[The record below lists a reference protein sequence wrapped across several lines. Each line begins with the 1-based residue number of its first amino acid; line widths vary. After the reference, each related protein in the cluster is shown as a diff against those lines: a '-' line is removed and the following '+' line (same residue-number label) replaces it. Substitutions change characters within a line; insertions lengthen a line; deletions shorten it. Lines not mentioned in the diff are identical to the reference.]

1 MTRNAIVDAL
11 GVLKAGRIVDL
22 THLVHP
28 GIQRFGP
35 FPAMRIEPRYTVAES
50 GFHVEQVS
58 FVTQYGT
65 HVDAPEH
72 FVEGRRTLE
81 RIELEE
87 LMLPLFV
94 LHFEDKVAA
103 DPEFIVHVDD
113 IRRWEAEHGEIP
125 AESFVAF
132 SSGWYHRM
140 EGGDMNNFDADG
152 VAHSPGLGLDALK
165 YLFEE
170 RGVMAV
176 GHETLDTD
184 GSADVRARGARL
196 REVRARVRSLSGRG
210 HGEPRQAALD
220 GRRDLRGP
228 PEVRQVPGLP
238 GLRMGGRAKRGLSA
252 ADALSAA
259 RGSRGFRR
267 ARI

>member
-28 GIQRFGP
+28 GILRFGP
-35 FPAMRIEPRYTVAES
+35 FPAMRTEPRYTVAES

-72 FVEGRRTLE
+72 FVEGRCTLE
-81 RIELEE
+81 RIELEK
-87 LMLPLFV
+87 LMFPLFV

-113 IRRWEAEHGEIP
+113 I
-125 AESFVAF
+125 
-132 SSGWYHRM
+132 
-140 EGGDMNNFDADG
+140 DADG
-152 VAHSPGLGLDALK
+152 VAHCPGWGLDALK

-170 RGVMAV
+170 RGVTAV
-176 GHETLDTD
+176 GHEPLDTD
-184 GSADVRARGARL
+184 GSADVRARGFL
-196 REVRARVRSLSGRG
+196 DCEKYVLESDHYQVEVMAN
-210 HGEPRQAALD
+210 LD
-220 GRRDLRGP
+220 KLPSTGG
-228 PEVRQVPGLP
+228 VIFVGLP
-238 GLRMGGRAKRGLSA
+238 KF
-252 ADALSAA
+252 DKFP
-259 RGSRGFRR
+259 GFP
-267 ARI
+267 ACAWAVVPNED

>member
-35 FPAMRIEPRYTVAES
+35 FPAMRIETRYTVAES
-50 GFHVEQVS
+50 GFHVEEVT

-87 LMLPLFV
+87 
-94 LHFEDKVAA
+94 
-103 DPEFIVHVDD
+103 
-113 IRRWEAEHGEIP
+113 
-125 AESFVAF
+125 
-132 SSGWYHRM
+132 
-140 EGGDMNNFDADG
+140 
-152 VAHSPGLGLDALK
+152 
-165 YLFEE
+165 
-170 RGVMAV
+170 RGVTAV

-184 GSADVRARGARL
+184 GSAGVRARGL
-196 REVRARVRSLSGRG
+196 DCEKYVLESDHYQVEVMAN
-210 HGEPRQAALD
+210 LD
-220 GRRDLRGP
+220 KLPSTGG
-228 PEVRQVPGLP
+228 VIFVGLP
-238 GLRMGGRAKRGLSA
+238 KF
-252 ADALSAA
+252 DKFP
-259 RGSRGFRR
+259 GFP
-267 ARI
+267 ACAWAVVPNED

>member
-35 FPAMRIEPRYTVAES
+35 FPAMRIETRYTVAES

-58 FVTQYGT
+58 FVTHYGT

-81 RIELEE
+81 CIELEE

-94 LHFEDKVAA
+94 LYFEDKVAA

-113 IRRWEAEHGEIP
+113 IKRWEAEHGEIP
-125 AESFVAF
+125 ADSFVAF

-152 VAHSPGLGLDALK
+152 VAHCPGWGLDALE

-170 RGVMAV
+170 RGVTAV

-184 GSADVRARGARL
+184 GSADVRARGFL
-196 REVRARVRSLSGRG
+196 DCEKYVLESDHYQVEVMANLDKLSSTGG
-210 HGEPRQAALD
+210 
-220 GRRDLRGP
+220 
-228 PEVRQVPGLP
+228 VIFVGLP
-238 GLRMGGRAKRGLSA
+238 KF
-252 ADALSAA
+252 DKFP
-259 RGSRGFRR
+259 GFPVC
-267 ARI
+267 AWAVVPNED

>member
-35 FPAMRIEPRYTVAES
+35 FPAMRIETRYTVAES
-50 GFHVEQVS
+50 GFHVEEVT

-87 LMLPLFV
+87 
-94 LHFEDKVAA
+94 
-103 DPEFIVHVDD
+103 
-113 IRRWEAEHGEIP
+113 
-125 AESFVAF
+125 
-132 SSGWYHRM
+132 
-140 EGGDMNNFDADG
+140 
-152 VAHSPGLGLDALK
+152 
-165 YLFEE
+165 
-170 RGVMAV
+170 RGVTAV

-184 GSADVRARGARL
+184 GSADVRARGL
-196 REVRARVRSLSGRG
+196 DCEKYVLESDHYQVEVMAN
-210 HGEPRQAALD
+210 LD
-220 GRRDLRGP
+220 KLPSTGG
-228 PEVRQVPGLP
+228 VIFVGLP
-238 GLRMGGRAKRGLSA
+238 KF
-252 ADALSAA
+252 DKFP
-259 RGSRGFRR
+259 GFPVC
-267 ARI
+267 AWAVVPNED

>member
-28 GIQRFGP
+28 GIPRFGP
-35 FPAMRIEPRYTVAES
+35 FPAMKTETRYTVAES
-50 GFHVEQVS
+50 GFHVEEVS

-72 FVEGRRTLE
+72 FVEGRCTLE
-81 RIELEE
+81 RIELEK

-113 IRRWEAEHGEIP
+113 I
-125 AESFVAF
+125 
-132 SSGWYHRM
+132 
-140 EGGDMNNFDADG
+140 DADG
-152 VAHSPGLGLDALK
+152 VAHCPGWGLDALK

-170 RGVMAV
+170 CGVTAV

-184 GSADVRARGARL
+184 GSADVRARGFL
-196 REVRARVRSLSGRG
+196 ECEKYVLESDHCQVEVMAN
-210 HGEPRQAALD
+210 LD
-220 GRRDLRGP
+220 KLPSTGG
-228 PEVRQVPGLP
+228 VIFVGLP
-238 GLRMGGRAKRGLSA
+238 KF
-252 ADALSAA
+252 DKFP
-259 RGSRGFRR
+259 GFPVC
-267 ARI
+267 AWAVVPNED

>member
-28 GIQRFGP
+28 GIPRFGP
-35 FPAMRIEPRYTVAES
+35 FPAMKTETRYTVAES
-50 GFHVEQVS
+50 GFHVEEVS

-72 FVEGRRTLE
+72 FVEGRCTLE
-81 RIELEE
+81 RIELEK
-87 LMLPLFV
+87 LMFPLFV

-113 IRRWEAEHGEIP
+113 I
-125 AESFVAF
+125 
-132 SSGWYHRM
+132 
-140 EGGDMNNFDADG
+140 DADG
-152 VAHSPGLGLDALK
+152 VAHCPGWGLDALK

-170 RGVMAV
+170 CGVTAV

-184 GSADVRARGARL
+184 GSADVRARGFL
-196 REVRARVRSLSGRG
+196 ECEKYVLESDHYQVEVMAN
-210 HGEPRQAALD
+210 LD
-220 GRRDLRGP
+220 KLPSTGG
-228 PEVRQVPGLP
+228 VIFVGLP
-238 GLRMGGRAKRGLSA
+238 KF
-252 ADALSAA
+252 DKFP
-259 RGSRGFRR
+259 GFPVC
-267 ARI
+267 AWAVVPNED

>member
-35 FPAMRIEPRYTVAES
+35 FPAMRTEPRYTVAES

-94 LHFEDKVAA
+94 LHFED
-103 DPEFIVHVDD
+103 IDD
-113 IRRWEAEHGEIP
+113 
-125 AESFVAF
+125 
-132 SSGWYHRM
+132 
-140 EGGDMNNFDADG
+140 DG
-152 VAHSPGLGLDALK
+152 VAHCPGWGLDALE

-170 RGVMAV
+170 RGVTAV

-184 GSADVRARGARL
+184 GSADVRARGSST
-196 REVRARVRSLSGRG
+196 ERSTCSSPITIR
-210 HGEPRQAALD
+210 
-220 GRRDLRGP
+220 
-228 PEVRQVPGLP
+228 
-238 GLRMGGRAKRGLSA
+238 
-252 ADALSAA
+252 
-259 RGSRGFRR
+259 SRSWRTSTSCPRR
-267 ARI
+267 AA

>member
-35 FPAMRIEPRYTVAES
+35 FPAMKTETRYTVAES
-50 GFHVEQVS
+50 GFHVEEVS

-113 IRRWEAEHGEIP
+113 IKRWEAEHGEIP

-152 VAHSPGLGLDALK
+152 VAHCPGWGLDALK

-170 RGVMAV
+170 RGVTAV

-184 GSADVRARGARL
+184 GSADVRARGFLDCEKYVLESDHYQVEVMANL
-196 REVRARVRSLSGRG
+196 DKLPSTGGVIFVGLPKFDKFPGFPVRAWAV
-210 HGEPRQAALD
+210 
-220 GRRDLRGP
+220 
-228 PEVRQVPGLP
+228 VPNE
-238 GLRMGGRAKRGLSA
+238 
-252 ADALSAA
+252 D
-259 RGSRGFRR
+259 
-267 ARI
+267 

>member
-35 FPAMRIEPRYTVAES
+35 FPAMRTEPRYTVAES

-87 LMLPLFV
+87 
-94 LHFEDKVAA
+94 
-103 DPEFIVHVDD
+103 
-113 IRRWEAEHGEIP
+113 
-125 AESFVAF
+125 
-132 SSGWYHRM
+132 
-140 EGGDMNNFDADG
+140 
-152 VAHSPGLGLDALK
+152 
-165 YLFEE
+165 
-170 RGVMAV
+170 RGVTAV

-210 HGEPRQAALD
+210 HGELPST
-220 GRRDLRGP
+220 GG
-228 PEVRQVPGLP
+228 VIFVGLP
-238 GLRMGGRAKRGLSA
+238 KFDKFPGFPVRAWA
-252 ADALSAA
+252 VVPNED
-259 RGSRGFRR
+259 
-267 ARI
+267 

>member
-50 GFHVEQVS
+50 GFHVEEVS

-72 FVEGRRTLE
+72 FVEGRRTLD

-113 IRRWEAEHGEIP
+113 I
-125 AESFVAF
+125 
-132 SSGWYHRM
+132 
-140 EGGDMNNFDADG
+140 DADG
-152 VAHSPGLGLDALK
+152 VAHCPGWGLDALK

-170 RGVMAV
+170 RGVTPV

>member
-35 FPAMRIEPRYTVAES
+35 FPAMRTETRYTVAES
-50 GFHVEQVS
+50 GFHVEEVS

-113 IRRWEAEHGEIP
+113 I
-125 AESFVAF
+125 
-132 SSGWYHRM
+132 
-140 EGGDMNNFDADG
+140 DADG
-152 VAHSPGLGLDALK
+152 VAHCPGWGLDALK

-170 RGVMAV
+170 RGVTAV
-176 GHETLDTD
+176 GHEPLDTD
-184 GSADVRARGARL
+184 GSADVRARGFLDCEKYVLESDHYQVEVMANL
-196 REVRARVRSLSGRG
+196 DKLPSTGGVIFVGLPKFDKFPGFPVRAWAV
-210 HGEPRQAALD
+210 
-220 GRRDLRGP
+220 
-228 PEVRQVPGLP
+228 VPNE
-238 GLRMGGRAKRGLSA
+238 
-252 ADALSAA
+252 D
-259 RGSRGFRR
+259 
-267 ARI
+267 

>member
-35 FPAMRIEPRYTVAES
+35 FPAMRIETRYTVAES
-50 GFHVEQVS
+50 GFHAEQVS

-132 SSGWYHRM
+132 SSG
-140 EGGDMNNFDADG
+140 
-152 VAHSPGLGLDALK
+152 
-165 YLFEE
+165 
-170 RGVMAV
+170 
-176 GHETLDTD
+176 
-184 GSADVRARGARL
+184 
-196 REVRARVRSLSGRG
+196 
-210 HGEPRQAALD
+210 D
-220 GRRDLRGP
+220 GRRRHEQLR
-228 PEVRQVPGLP
+228 R
-238 GLRMGGRAKRGLSA
+238 RRRR
-252 ADALSAA
+252 ALS
-259 RGSRGFRR
+259 GLGP
-267 ARI
+267 

>member
-35 FPAMRIEPRYTVAES
+35 FPAMRTETRYTVAES

-72 FVEGRRTLE
+72 FVEGRCTLE
-81 RIELEE
+81 RIELEK
-87 LMLPLFV
+87 LMFPLFV

-113 IRRWEAEHGEIP
+113 I
-125 AESFVAF
+125 
-132 SSGWYHRM
+132 
-140 EGGDMNNFDADG
+140 DAD
-152 VAHSPGLGLDALK
+152 LG
-165 YLFEE
+165 
-170 RGVMAV
+170 
-176 GHETLDTD
+176 
-184 GSADVRARGARL
+184 
-196 REVRARVRSLSGRG
+196 
-210 HGEPRQAALD
+210 P
-220 GRRDLRGP
+220 
-228 PEVRQVPGLP
+228 
-238 GLRMGGRAKRGLSA
+238 
-252 ADALSAA
+252 
-259 RGSRGFRR
+259 
-267 ARI
+267 

>member
-11 GVLKAGRIVDL
+11 GVLKAGRIVDF

-35 FPAMRIEPRYTVAES
+35 FPAMRTEPRYTVAES

-94 LHFEDKVAA
+94 LHFED
-103 DPEFIVHVDD
+103 I
-113 IRRWEAEHGEIP
+113 
-125 AESFVAF
+125 
-132 SSGWYHRM
+132 
-140 EGGDMNNFDADG
+140 DADG
-152 VAHSPGLGLDALK
+152 VAHCPGWGLDALK

-170 RGVMAV
+170 RGVTAV

-184 GSADVRARGARL
+184 GSADVRARGFL
-196 REVRARVRSLSGRG
+196 DCEKYVLEFDHYQVEVMAN
-210 HGEPRQAALD
+210 LD
-220 GRRDLRGP
+220 KLPSTGG
-228 PEVRQVPGLP
+228 VIFVGLP
-238 GLRMGGRAKRGLSA
+238 KFDKFPDFPVCAWA
-252 ADALSAA
+252 VVPNED
-259 RGSRGFRR
+259 
-267 ARI
+267 

>member
-28 GIQRFGP
+28 GIPRFGP
-35 FPAMRIEPRYTVAES
+35 FPAMKTETRYTVAES
-50 GFHVEQVS
+50 GFHVEEVS

-94 LHFEDKVAA
+94 LHFED
-103 DPEFIVHVDD
+103 I
-113 IRRWEAEHGEIP
+113 
-125 AESFVAF
+125 
-132 SSGWYHRM
+132 
-140 EGGDMNNFDADG
+140 DADG
-152 VAHSPGLGLDALK
+152 VAHCPGWGLDALK

-170 RGVMAV
+170 RGVTAV

-184 GSADVRARGARL
+184 GSADVRARGFL
-196 REVRARVRSLSGRG
+196 DCEKYVLESDHYQVEVMAN
-210 HGEPRQAALD
+210 LD
-220 GRRDLRGP
+220 KLPSTGG
-228 PEVRQVPGLP
+228 VIFVGLP
-238 GLRMGGRAKRGLSA
+238 KF
-252 ADALSAA
+252 DKFP
-259 RGSRGFRR
+259 GFP
-267 ARI
+267 ACAWAVVPNED

>member
-35 FPAMRIEPRYTVAES
+35 FPAMRIETRYTVAES

-132 SSGWYHRM
+132 SSDWYHRM

-152 VAHSPGLGLDALK
+152 VRLGVLAGSGVREYENASRPKAGDGGGVQALT
-165 YLFEE
+165 
-170 RGVMAV
+170 AV
-176 GHETLDTD
+176 LSCIRRRRKSRVDE
-184 GSADVRARGARL
+184 GS
-196 REVRARVRSLSGRG
+196 
-210 HGEPRQAALD
+210 
-220 GRRDLRGP
+220 
-228 PEVRQVPGLP
+228 
-238 GLRMGGRAKRGLSA
+238 
-252 ADALSAA
+252 
-259 RGSRGFRR
+259 
-267 ARI
+267 

>member
-11 GVLKAGRIVDL
+11 GVLKAGRIVDP

-35 FPAMRIEPRYTVAES
+35 FRAMRIETRYTVAES
-50 GFHVEQVS
+50 GF
-58 FVTQYGT
+58 

-94 LHFEDKVAA
+94 LHFED
-103 DPEFIVHVDD
+103 I
-113 IRRWEAEHGEIP
+113 
-125 AESFVAF
+125 
-132 SSGWYHRM
+132 
-140 EGGDMNNFDADG
+140 DADG
-152 VAHSPGLGLDALK
+152 VAHCPGWGLDALE

-170 RGVMAV
+170 RGVTAV

-184 GSADVRARGARL
+184 GSADVRARGPRL

>member
-1 MTRNAIVDAL
+1 MIRNAIVDAL

-35 FPAMRIEPRYTVAES
+35 FPAMRIETRYTVAES
-50 GFHVEQVS
+50 GFHVEEVT

-94 LHFEDKVAA
+94 LHFED
-103 DPEFIVHVDD
+103 I
-113 IRRWEAEHGEIP
+113 
-125 AESFVAF
+125 
-132 SSGWYHRM
+132 
-140 EGGDMNNFDADG
+140 DADG
-152 VAHSPGLGLDALK
+152 VAHCPGWGLDALK

-170 RGVMAV
+170 RGVTAV

-184 GSADVRARGARL
+184 GSADVRARGFL
-196 REVRARVRSLSGRG
+196 DCEKYVLEFDHYQVEVMAN
-210 HGEPRQAALD
+210 LD
-220 GRRDLRGP
+220 KLPSTGG
-228 PEVRQVPGLP
+228 VIFVGLP
-238 GLRMGGRAKRGLSA
+238 KF
-252 ADALSAA
+252 DKFP
-259 RGSRGFRR
+259 GFP
-267 ARI
+267 ACAWAVVPNED